1 MTENWKHLQMYE
13 KMIASRS
20 VSNPRWL
27 LVQCI
32 CRKAATFIKR
42 EIESYQPVSYIL
54 IGKVVRAICV
64 LLYTTLYYSLAYLTD
79 TEDEDKMIKSIEMNA
94 VLFYYHLWNCPSALL
109 SSKMPIW
116 LKKAIWGLCVRA
128 GLKVQDTDWKGFLE
142 WTTCPSMQNLSVF
155 SYLQIWF
162 WISLNCSGKYAQWE
176 AKRKQAFNK
185 CQYHL
190 ILPHFLAQLHPLTS
204 LISFYVSRF
213 TKPARQT

>member
-64 LLYTTLYYSLAYLTD
+64 LLYTTLYYGLAYLTD
-79 TEDEDKMIKSIEMNA
+79 TEDEEKII
-94 VLFYYHLWNCPSALL
+94 
-109 SSKMPIW
+109 
-116 LKKAIWGLCVRA
+116 KAI
-128 GLKVQDTDWKGFLE
+128 
-142 WTTCPSMQNLSVF
+142 
-155 SYLQIWF
+155 
-162 WISLNCSGKYAQWE
+162 
-176 AKRKQAFNK
+176 
-185 CQYHL
+185 
-190 ILPHFLAQLHPLTS
+190 
-204 LISFYVSRF
+204 
-213 TKPARQT
+213 